1 MFMSEINME
10 EQYKKLIDWIKS
22 LKPVSASLNE
32 DYVNDSKLTVS
43 TGDIIGAHQDKDL
56 IIAQQLNEMTRDGK
70 STDITAEKLAESPA
84 NGLAI
89 ISTIA
94 MGGIGYDPQKASM
107 PGNSEAYIT
116 YAEEMKKNVLM
127 MVEEDKLLDLNYR
140 EENYDDLIDK
150 IVDIYDSITGADKQ
164 KIKNSVTQLAK
175 AALSYS
181 EQKNDSVLFTQ
192 GVIASANKDDVKFY
206 INSSHILF
214 ERQTGKTKS
223 EPTDKYVSRIQ
234 IKSIV
239 LKMHTFIYD
248 KKIAEILLDT
258 TRSDLEE
265 WIRKMKTK
273 AKDNKEVMNYCFG
286 NK

>member
-1 MFMSEINME
+1 MNEVDME

-22 LKPVSASLNE
+22 LRPSPALLNLT
-32 DYVNDSKLTVS
+32 YDSETKLTVS
-43 TGDIIGAHQDKDL
+43 TGDIIGAYQDKDL
-56 IIAQQLNEMTRDGK
+56 VVAQQLNEMNRGGK

-89 ISTIA
+89 VSTIA
-94 MGGIGYDPQKASM
+94 MGGVGYDPQKTIM
-107 PGNSEAYIT
+107 FGNAEAYIT
-116 YAEEMKKNVLM
+116 YAEEMKRNVLM
-127 MVEEDKLLDLNYR
+127 MVEEDKLLDLSYR

-150 IVDIYDSITGADKQ
+150 IVDIYDSITGVDKK
-164 KIKNSVTQLAK
+164 KIKSSITQLAK

-181 EQKNDSVLFTQ
+181 EQKNNNILFTQ
-192 GVIASANKDDVKFY
+192 GVIASASKDDVKFY

-214 ERQTGKTKS
+214 ERQAGNTKS
-223 EPTDKYVSRIQ
+223 QPTDKYVSRIQ
-234 IKSIV
+234 IKNIV

-265 WIRKMKTK
+265 WIKKMKTK
-273 AKDNKEVMNYCFG
+273 AKDKKEAMNYCFG
-286 NK
+286 NE